1 MTKPA
6 SYGVLV
12 LMPSHVKPVG
22 LTSMLPLLFILAAC
36 RHSATSPTGECSAP
50 FAYAIVVSVLDS
62 TSHALLADSAHG
74 TVRTGAYLDSLHLK
88 STVLVGG
95 NQLGPY
101 DVTVDHPR
109 YHQWTRTNVQVSE
122 RGRCG
127 TIISVQLTALLQ
139 PAL

>member
-1 MTKPA
+1 MTRPG

-12 LMPSHVKPVG
+12 LMTSHVKPVG
-22 LTSMLPLLFILAAC
+22 LASVLPLLFIVAAC
-36 RHSATSPTGECSAP
+36 RDSTTAPTGECSAQ

-62 TSHALLADSAHG
+62 ASHRLLADSAHG
-74 TVRTGAYLDSLHLK
+74 TVQTGAYADSLHLK

-95 NQLGPY
+95 TQLGTY
-101 DVTVDHPR
+101 DVTIDHPR

-122 RGRCG
+122 LGRCG
-127 TIISVQLTALLQ
+127 TIISVQLTALLR